1 MNRVHGRSADG
12 AVADAAAHD
21 RAVRHM
27 FSRISGVYD
36 FMNRALSLD
45 RDRVWRR
52 NLVAR
57 LDADT
62 GVLLDLCAGTGDLA
76 LEARRAGRARRAV
89 AADFC
94 VDMMSAGR
102 GKGLVGRVPA
112 LGADALA
119 LPLRDACVD
128 AVVVGFG
135 VRNWADPRRGLAE
148 CARVLR
154 PGGRLLVLDFFRD
167 DPAAAGD
174 ARGKPAPLRWWLD
187 RAVPA
192 AGRVLG
198 RDRAA
203 YAYLTESMARF
214 VTPDGFAAL
223 LAEAGFGDTF
233 VERQTFGIAHLV
245 GGRLT

>member
-1 MNRVHGRSADG
+1 MSRIHQRGADG
-12 AVADAAAHD
+12 SVADPTAHD
-21 RAVRHM
+21 HEVRGM

-36 FMNRALSLD
+36 FMNHAMSFD

-52 NLVAR
+52 NLVRR

-62 GVLLDLCAGTGDLA
+62 GALLDLCAGTGDLA
-76 LEARRAGRARRAV
+76 LAALRADRVRIAF

-102 GKGLVGRVPA
+102 RKGLIERVPA
-112 LGADALA
+112 LGADAQR

-128 AVVVGFG
+128 AVTVGFG
-135 VRNWADPRRGLAE
+135 VRNWASLRLGLEE

-154 PGGRLLVLDFFRD
+154 PGGQLLVLDFFRD
-167 DPAAAGD
+167 DPGASGES
-174 ARGKPAPLRWWLD
+174 RGKPAPLHWWLD

-192 AGRVLG
+192 AGRLLG

-203 YAYLTESMARF
+203 YAYLTESMERF
-214 VTPDGFAAL
+214 VTPDGFVAL
-223 LAEAGFGDTF
+223 LSEMGFADTL
-233 VERQTFGIAHLV
+233 VERQTMGIAHLV
-245 GGRLT
+245 GGRLA